1 MVIFYSYV
9 NVYQRV
15 NGRLSIDTFE
25 KYEFVNGKD
34 DIPYTKWKI
43 KHV

>member
-15 NGRLSIDTFE
+15 TMVGVE
-25 KYEFVNGKD
+25 KITHRIAYYSGIIV
-34 DIPYTKWKI
+34 TKRTV
-43 KHV
+43 HPV

>member
-15 NGRLSIDTFE
+15 LGLPPPCFRELWTAT
-25 KYEFVNGKD
+25 D
-34 DIPYTKWKI
+34 DKLI
-43 KHV
+43 HVVFCLAQRF